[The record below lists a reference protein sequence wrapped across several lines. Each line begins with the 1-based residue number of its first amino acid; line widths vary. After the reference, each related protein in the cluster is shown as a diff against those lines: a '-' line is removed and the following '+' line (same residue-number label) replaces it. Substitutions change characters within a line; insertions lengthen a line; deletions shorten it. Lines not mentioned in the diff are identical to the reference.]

1 MLGTSVL
8 KPESHLFEVAWVYE
22 GSWGL
27 LEVKEQTENPGLNKE
42 GLFWTAIEITVCLRE
57 ILVLNIDSSHLQSLP
72 ILIPAPGLLLH

>member
-8 KPESHLFEVAWVYE
+8 KPESRLFEVACVYE

-42 GLFWTAIEITVCLRE
+42 GLFWTAIEITK
-57 ILVLNIDSSHLQSLP
+57 
-72 ILIPAPGLLLH
+72 